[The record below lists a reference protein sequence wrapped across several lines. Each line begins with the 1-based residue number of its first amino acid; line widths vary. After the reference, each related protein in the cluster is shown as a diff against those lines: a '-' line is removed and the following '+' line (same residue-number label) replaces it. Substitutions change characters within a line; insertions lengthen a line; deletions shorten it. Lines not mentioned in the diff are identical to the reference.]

1 MFRTFYSVQY
11 VDGDMPFSKS
21 FITNLYMDPA
31 FAATTACHAM
41 HQLNTGLRLYIRPL
55 DGQPMC
61 PGLDEIR
68 ARSPH

>member
-1 MFRTFYSVQY
+1 M
-11 VDGDMPFSKS
+11 
-21 FITNLYMDPA
+21 NH
-31 FAATTACHAM
+31 HA
-41 HQLNTGLRLYIRPL
+41 GLRVYIRPL